1 TKPRKPSGDG
11 EGATAGSGRA
21 VSSRRLGLGFFGFVH
36 FRLLFAPQKQNG
48 LDATVSRQSSCG
60 LVTPGPRAAQS
71 LPFATRP
78 ASAKHVSE
86 TRTYSYF
93 LSSSSVS

>member
-1 TKPRKPSGDG
+1 MLKCYELHKKPRKPSADG
-11 EGATAGSGRA
+11 EWGTAVSGRV
-21 VSSRRLGLGFFGFVH
+21 VSSRRLGFGFFGFVH
-36 FRLLFAPQKQNG
+36 FRLLLFAPQKQNG

-86 TRTYSYF
+86 TRTYS
-93 LSSSSVS
+93 